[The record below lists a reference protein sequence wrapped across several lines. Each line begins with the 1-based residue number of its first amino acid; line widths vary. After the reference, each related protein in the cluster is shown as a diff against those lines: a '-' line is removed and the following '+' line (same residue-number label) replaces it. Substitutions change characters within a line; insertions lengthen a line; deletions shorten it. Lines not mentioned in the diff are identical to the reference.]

1 MSVFLGYLHPNGLSA
16 SFHKSLLD
24 LVQYDAGKHLRQYG
38 AVRSA
43 GYGLPEARNYLAE
56 KTLELGYDWLLFVD
70 ADMGFRP
77 DTLDRLVEAA
87 HPTDRPIVGGL
98 CFVWKDR
105 GPDGFNGVRSEPL
118 PTIYDYID
126 GDFRSRAH
134 YPVDQLIPVAAT
146 GTAMLL
152 IHRSAL
158 EKVRDEYGPTWFDRV
173 PKGDGSGL
181 MGEDISFFMRTGSI
195 EVPAFVHTGIRT
207 THHKEIFVGESDFWE
222 SFVAPPATEECAV
235 VVPTVK
241 ERVGNLPA
249 LAETLRASTGLARP
263 LFVVD
268 DEDHAAEAKQWGDV
282 LVQPGKFPVK
292 VNAGFRATETPWVK
306 FVGDDVR
313 FRPGWLDQLQL
324 VARLY
329 GAKVVGSNDLAN
341 PRVMRGEHA
350 THWMI
355 ARDYVE
361 EVGASWDGPG
371 VVAHEGYRHWFCDD
385 EIVTAAKQRGV
396 FQAAL
401 GAFVEHYHPLTG
413 KAETDAVYER
423 NDKYAAQDRDLFRKR
438 FEANT

>member
-24 LVQYDAGKHLRQYG
+24 LIQHDGGRHLGKYG

-56 KTLELGYDWLLFVD
+56 KTLEVGADWLLFID

-77 DTLDRLVEAA
+77 DVVDQLLAVA
-87 HPTDRPIVGGL
+87 HPTDRPVVGGL

-105 GPDGFNGVRSEPL
+105 GSDGFNGVRSEPL

-126 GDFRSRAH
+126 GDFHSRSH
-134 YPVDQLIPVAAT
+134 YPANQLVPVAAT
-146 GTAMLL
+146 GTALLL
-152 IHRSAL
+152 IHKSVL
-158 EKVRDEYGPTWFDRV
+158 ERVRDEYGPSWFDRL
-173 PKGDGSGL
+173 PRKAGGL
-181 MGEDISFFMRTGSI
+181 MGEDISFFMRTGSLG
-195 EVPAFVHTGIRT
+195 VQAFVHTGIRT

-222 SFVAPPATEECAV
+222 SFVAPPATEECTV

-241 ERVGNLPA
+241 ERVANLKV

-268 DEDHAAEAKQWGDV
+268 DEDHATEAKQYGDV

-292 VNAGFRATETPWVK
+292 VNAGYRATSTPWIKV
-306 FVGDDVR
+306 VGDDVR
-313 FRPGWLDQLQL
+313 FRPGWLDQSQL

-371 VVAHEGYRHWFCDD
+371 VVCHEGYRHWFVDD

-401 GAFVEHYHPLTG
+401 GALVEHVHPMTG
-413 KAETDAVYER
+413 KVLSDAVYER
-423 NDKYAAQDRDLFRKR
+423 NDKYSAQDRDLFRKR
-438 FEANT
+438 VEANS